1 MPHLYTLDRKDL
13 RGRVFPWS
21 RAKAVARG
29 RAWDLSCAQ
38 KGHQNLEWVADK
50 VFHPAC
56 SMSDCLPSGLWLLV
70 LWLWHVWTRSVFG
83 KRSFL
88 SRYQLTGLWHYCCP
102 LLGSFFCAGNAFFHA
117 CFSGLGLFKSTL
129 EKAAGPKSECPEK
142 TSDLRPDASSRFG
155 WITASV
161 KGTKHWSQSAWESFL
176 RFGKGKSTQ
185 HNMWKTLLRFKM
197 LDLKNQSD
205 LKWHLSDS
213 KSLFVL
219 FNLGPVSL
227 A

>member
-142 TSDLRPDASSRFG
+142 NIGFETRCKFKVWLDYRLCEGNEALKP
-155 WITASV
+155 ISV
-161 KGTKHWSQSAWESFL
+161 GELSQI
-176 RFGKGKSTQ
+176 
-185 HNMWKTLLRFKM
+185 WKR
-197 LDLKNQSD
+197 
-205 LKWHLSDS
+205 
-213 KSLFVL
+213 
-219 FNLGPVSL
+219 
-227 A
+227 

>member
-50 VFHPAC
+50 VFHPA
-56 SMSDCLPSGLWLLV
+56 
-70 LWLWHVWTRSVFG
+70 
-83 KRSFL
+83 
-88 SRYQLTGLWHYCCP
+88 YQLTGLWHYCCP

-176 RFGKGKSTQ
+176 RFGKGKATQ
-185 HNMWKTLLRFKM
+185 NNLWKTLLSFKM

-219 FNLGPVSL
+219 FNLGPFSL